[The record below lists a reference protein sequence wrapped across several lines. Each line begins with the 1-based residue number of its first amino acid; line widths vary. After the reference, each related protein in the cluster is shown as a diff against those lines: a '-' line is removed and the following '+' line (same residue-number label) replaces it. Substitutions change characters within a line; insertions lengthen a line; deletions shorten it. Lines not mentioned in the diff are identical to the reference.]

1 MLKHPFAWFEL
12 NGRNAAAVDFY
23 KKALGWDVEVQE
35 MEGVGSFP
43 IFKMPGDE
51 MGFAHFFNMDHAE
64 DGMMDGVPAHW
75 ALYVYVDDVDASA
88 VSVVEAGG
96 EVKVPAMDLPGV
108 GRMAMCTDPGGA
120 AFWLFHPE
128 SA

>member
-1 MLKHPFAWFEL
+1 
-12 NGRNAAAVDFY
+12 
-23 KKALGWDVEVQE
+23 
-35 MEGVGSFP
+35 
-43 IFKMPGDE
+43 

-64 DGMMDGVPAHW
+64 DGMMDGVPPHW